1 MTIDIVGKTIRGLVK
16 ASRVAEEFGV
26 TSRTVRNWCDAGL
39 IPVACKV
46 GRTMRFDLEEIRLV
60 LAGAGP
66 KAGGSGGPPQLEAP
80 MHKDCVGSGNSVCGT
95 V

>member
-1 MTIDIVGKTIRGLVK
+1 MTIDIVGKTKRNLVK
-16 ASRVAEEFGV
+16 TSRVAEEFGV

-46 GRTMRFDLEEIRLV
+46 GRTLRFDLEEIQF
-60 LAGAGP
+60 LAGAGQ
-66 KAGGSGGPPQLEAP
+66 KAGGLGGPPPRGVPAHQA
-80 MHKDCVGSGNSVCGT
+80 CVGSEGKVCGT